1 MKEPTVEIN
10 LPHVYKLVEAT
21 RDRTLDDNERET
33 LKLVVDAV
41 GQQVPPPPT
50 RSSEKTRKVL
60 KSEEPGRAKDG
71 DEEKRGHGRHGADD
85 FPGARRVD
93 IPHQTLQVGCPC
105 PECGKGKLRTGRR
118 GPAPRVR
125 FTGQPPIQGTVYGLE
140 RLECNLCDS
149 TFTAEAPEEVG
160 DEKYD
165 ASVTAVLAVFK
176 YGRGIPFNRIEAI
189 QAQAGIPLPAS
200 TQWEIL
206 EEDAQLVKPAY
217 DEMTRQAAQ
226 AAVMHG
232 DDTKVR
238 ILKVERSA
246 DDKRTGLHTTS
257 IVTTPLS
264 GDEGARTALYFSGTQ
279 HAGENLADLLQRRAG
294 ELDSPLLMADAL
306 AANTSRLSKEAL
318 EMVAT
323 CLDHS
328 RRKVVELAEG
338 FPAEA
343 RFFLEEL
350 GKVYGN
356 DAEARRLGLDPQ
368 QRLRFHQQHSEQK
381 MKKLRAWIE
390 GLFAARRIEPNS
402 PFGKALKYFVTH
414 WSKLTLFLR
423 HAGAPLANSICER
436 AIKKAVLNRK
446 NAMFYRTVHGA
457 QVGDLYLSLIHT
469 CELNRV
475 NALEYLAAL
484 INNAVEVRRSPS
496 AWMPWNYTAALP
508 RGPD

>member
-1 MKEPTVEIN
+1 MS
-10 LPHVYKLVEAT
+10 
-21 RDRTLDDNERET
+21 LD
-33 LKLVVDAV
+33 
-41 GQQVPPPPT
+41 
-50 RSSEKTRKVL
+50 
-60 KSEEPGRAKDG
+60 
-71 DEEKRGHGRHGADD
+71 
-85 FPGARRVD
+85 
-93 IPHQTLQVGCPC
+93 
-105 PECGKGKLRTGRR
+105 
-118 GPAPRVR
+118 
-125 FTGQPPIQGTVYGLE
+125 
-140 RLECNLCDS
+140 
-149 TFTAEAPEEVG
+149 
-160 DEKYD
+160 
-165 ASVTAVLAVFK
+165 
-176 YGRGIPFNRIEAI
+176 
-189 QAQAGIPLPAS
+189 
-200 TQWEIL
+200 
-206 EEDAQLVKPAY
+206 
-217 DEMTRQAAQ
+217 
-226 AAVMHG
+226 
-232 DDTKVR
+232 
-238 ILKVERSA
+238 
-246 DDKRTGLHTTS
+246 
-257 IVTTPLS
+257 
-264 GDEGARTALYFSGTQ
+264 
-279 HAGENLADLLQRRAG
+279 
-294 ELDSPLLMADAL
+294 
-306 AANTSRLSKEAL
+306 
-318 EMVAT
+318 
-323 CLDHS
+323 
-328 RRKVVELAEG
+328 KVVELAEG

-446 NAMFYRTVHGA
+446 NAMFYRTVKGA